1 MATKHPNAP
10 ETQTSSQSALLIS
23 QPAPR
28 RTIKMAKELGGDEDP
43 KAFEK
48 TVKRGA
54 AVKEGKRG
62 KAMLARLAQ
71 VIYWAA

>member
-1 MATKHPNAP
+1 
-10 ETQTSSQSALLIS
+10 
-23 QPAPR
+23 
-28 RTIKMAKELGGDEDP
+28 MAKELGGDEDP